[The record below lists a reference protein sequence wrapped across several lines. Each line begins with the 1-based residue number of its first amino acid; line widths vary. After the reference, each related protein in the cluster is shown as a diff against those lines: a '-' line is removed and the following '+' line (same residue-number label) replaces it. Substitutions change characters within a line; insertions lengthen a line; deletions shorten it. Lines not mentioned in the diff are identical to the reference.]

1 MRVLAGALKGQ
12 RLVTPKGRTTRPTAD
27 QVRIACLD
35 TLMPYLEAGPFLDL
49 FAGAGGVGIEA
60 LSRGAP
66 SAVFVEGDRAAVSAL
81 KDNVERLGLGDRARI
96 VRRDVMRALA
106 VLSAE
111 GARFA
116 VVFLDPPYDGSHV
129 VATIEA
135 MSADGGCL
143 LPGAI
148 VVAQHPT
155 KHPPAVAQPGSLELW
170 KSRRFGETTLTFFRA
185 RA

>member
-12 RLVTPKGRTTRPTAD
+12 RLTTPRGRTTRPTAD

-66 SAVFVEGDRAAVSAL
+66 SAVFVERDREAARAL
-81 KDNVERLGLGDRARI
+81 EDNIARLGLTDRARFL
-96 VRRDVMRALA
+96 RQDVSRALVA
-106 VLSAE
+106 LGRE
-111 GARFA
+111 GVRFA
-116 VVFLDPPYDGSHV
+116 VVFLDPPYAAS
-129 VATIEA
+129 
-135 MSADGGCL
+135 DGGAVLEAIARGDCL
-143 LPGAI
+143 LPAAV

-155 KHPPAVAQPGSLELW
+155 KAPLPEAPGLLTHW
-170 KSRRFGETTLTFFRA
+170 KDRRFGETTLTFFRSGA
-185 RA
+185 

>member
-12 RLVTPKGRTTRPTAD
+12 RLTTPRGRTTRPTAD

-66 SAVFVEGDRAAVSAL
+66 AAVFVERDRQAVAALEDNIARLAL
-81 KDNVERLGLGDRARI
+81 AERARLL
-96 VRRDVMRALA
+96 RQDVSKALA
-106 VLSAE
+106 VLARE
-111 GARFA
+111 HARFA
-116 VVFLDPPYDGSHV
+116 VVFLDPPYASPETPAALEV
-129 VATIEA
+129 LVA
-135 MSADGGCL
+135 GGCL
-143 LPGAI
+143 LPGAV

-155 KHPPAVAQPGSLELW
+155 KAPLAPPAALTLW
-170 KSRRFGETTLTFFRA
+170 KDRRFGETTLTFFRGGA
-185 RA
+185 

>member
-12 RLVTPKGRTTRPTAD
+12 RLTTPKGRTTRPTAD

-66 SAVFVEGDRAAVSAL
+66 AAVFVERDRQAVAAL
-81 KDNVERLGLGDRARI
+81 EDNIARLGLTERARLL
-96 VRRDVMRALA
+96 RLDVSKALA
-106 VLSAE
+106 MLGRE

-116 VVFLDPPYDGSHV
+116 VVFLDPPYASPESA
-129 VATIEA
+129 ATLEA
-135 MSADGGCL
+135 IGAGGCL
-143 LPGAI
+143 QPGAV

-155 KHPPAVAQPGSLELW
+155 KAPLVPPSTLMLW
-170 KSRRFGETTLTFFRA
+170 KDRRFGETTLTFFRRGA
-185 RA
+185 

>member
-12 RLVTPKGRTTRPTAD
+12 RLATPKGRTTRPTAD

-66 SAVFVEGDRAAVSAL
+66 SAVFVERDREAARAL
-81 KDNVERLGLGDRARI
+81 EDNIARLGLTDRARFL
-96 VRRDVMRALA
+96 RQDVSRALVA
-106 VLSAE
+106 LGRE
-111 GARFA
+111 TARFA
-116 VVFLDPPYDGSHV
+116 VVFLDPPYAASDGVS
-129 VATIEA
+129 ALETIA
-135 MSADGGCL
+135 RGDCL
-143 LPGAI
+143 LPAAV

-155 KHPPAVAQPGSLELW
+155 KAPWPAAPGLLTHW
-170 KSRRFGETTLTFFRA
+170 KDRRFGETTLTFFRGGA
-185 RA
+185 